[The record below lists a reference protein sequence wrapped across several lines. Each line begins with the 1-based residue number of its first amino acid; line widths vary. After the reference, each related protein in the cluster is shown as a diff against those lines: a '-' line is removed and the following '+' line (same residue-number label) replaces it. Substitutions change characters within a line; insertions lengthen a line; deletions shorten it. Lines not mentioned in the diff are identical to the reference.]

1 MQMSSQFI
9 YLGGK
14 EKKIAYKRWLARL
27 NETVTGF
34 GQPET
39 GESPCWVEE
48 IELAKGTEMW
58 KNLAVF
64 KNGELFVMVKKI
76 GNRESVVENKNGTVN
91 WLKVATPPMLST
103 LVSLWSFSLM
113 RLSWQIKDGLE
124 VEHLQPRKQLKTK
137 AEMLRTRSPTVQ
149 QAWKNKQ
156 FRKSLEEEL
165 AKYGKW
171 LWKKQKIV
179 QGFVTWSTRSQVMAS
194 TRWDTLE
201 EEVFGKENK
210 LVWGHT
216 EFPMGHSGRRSGVK
230 HKLGSS

>member
-1 MQMSSQFI
+1 MYYQNADEQSIHLSWGQR
-9 YLGGK
+9 
-14 EKKIAYKRWLARL
+14 EKKLHIRDDLQDWM
-27 NETVTGF
+27 ETVTGF

-91 WLKVATPPMLST
+91 WLKEQHHLCS
-103 LVSLWSFSLM
+103 LLWSAFG
-113 RLSWQIKDGLE
+113 DGLG

-137 AEMLRTRSPTVQ
+137 AEMLRTRSPAVQ

-156 FRKSLEEEL
+156 FGKSLEEEL

-179 QGFVTWSTRSQVMAS
+179 QGFVTWSTRSRVMAS